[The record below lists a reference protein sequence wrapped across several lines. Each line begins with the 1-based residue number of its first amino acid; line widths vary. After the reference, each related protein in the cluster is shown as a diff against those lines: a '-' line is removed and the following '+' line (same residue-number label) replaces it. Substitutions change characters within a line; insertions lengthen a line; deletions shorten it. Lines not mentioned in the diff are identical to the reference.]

1 MLKASAVNVV
11 AMIAMPAMPGTI
23 TLRFSWS
30 LAKTAPNSARR
41 ISGKQEVEEGRGR
54 VAPEHAAL
62 EPVLAP
68 DQGQGGA
75 HEPVTSRS

>member
-30 LAKTAPNSARR
+30 SANTAPNRARR
-41 ISGKQEVEEGRGR
+41 ISGKRKLKKAAVGLRQNMR
-54 VAPEHAAL
+54 AL

-68 DQGQGGA
+68 DQGQGRA

>member
-30 LAKTAPNSARR
+30 LANTAPNSARR
-41 ISGKQEVEEGRGR
+41 ISGKRKLKKAAVGLRQNMRRSSRYWRQTR
-54 VAPEHAAL
+54 VRAER
-62 EPVLAP
+62 
-68 DQGQGGA
+68 